1 MKMFNQEEKKFL
13 KKYQIDEEK
22 IQQDD
27 DADEYLK
34 LLCLIGDLE
43 QEEEKVIARSIKSKL
58 DKLFKD

>member
-1 MKMFNQEEKKFL
+1 MKMFNQEEKEFL

-22 IQQDD
+22 LQQDD

>member
-1 MKMFNQEEKKFL
+1 MFNQEEKEFL
-13 KKYQIDEEK
+13 KKYQINEEK

-34 LLCLIGDLE
+34 FLCLIGDLE
-43 QEEEKVIARSIKSKL
+43 QEEQKMIARSVKIKL

>member
-1 MKMFNQEEKKFL
+1 MFNQEEKEFL
-13 KKYQIDEEK
+13 KKYQINEEK

-58 DKLFKD
+58 DKLFKF

>member
-1 MKMFNQEEKKFL
+1 MFNQEEKEFL
-13 KKYQIDEEK
+13 KKYQINEEK

-43 QEEEKVIARSIKSKL
+43 QEKQKVIARSIKSKL
-58 DKLFKD
+58 DKMFKD